1 MKLLIY
7 GDVVGKLGRIG
18 VKRTLPLWREKYSPD
33 VVIAN
38 VENIMHGKG
47 IGPAQIRE
55 LRDAGVNIFTGGNH
69 SVEGK
74 DVEKILNDETVAITR
89 PANMREDLPGR
100 GVILYDVKE
109 KKVFTGGKNES
120 ETLAKAQVLQDLA
133 QPDGASRAIR
143 QQADMRVLAKPGVE
157 AKLLVINLIGQVFMH
172 QEYASP
178 FIAIDKILEK
188 HKNKTPFIILDWHAD
203 ATSEKAVMGRYLDGK
218 VSAVFGTHTHV
229 PTADAKILP
238 KGTAYISDIGMVGP
252 YESII
257 GVEIEPA
264 IERFVKNIKTP
275 KNPVETGPIEV
286 NAIYLEL
293 EEKVA
298 ASSDFRAVHSE
309 AARAVD
315 IRHLRKIVTEYRI

>member
-18 VKRTLPLWREKYSPD
+18 VKHTLPIWCEEFSPD
-33 VVIAN
+33 VVVAN

-47 IGPAQIRE
+47 IGPAQIQE
-55 LRDAGVNIFTGGNH
+55 LKDAGVNVFTGGNH

-74 DVEKILNDETVAITR
+74 DVASILNDETLAITR

-100 GVILYDVKE
+100 GAVLYDMKFAPSS
-109 KKVFTGGKNES
+109 KSDFPGKS
-120 ETLAKAQVLQDLA
+120 DFFPSA
-133 QPDGASRAIR
+133 
-143 QQADMRVLAKPGVE
+143 GV
-157 AKLLVINLIGQVFMH
+157 KLLVINLIGQVFMH

-178 FIAIDKILEK
+178 FNAIDKILEEYAG
-188 HKNKTPFIILDWHAD
+188 KTPFIILDWHAD
-203 ATSEKAVMGRYLDGK
+203 ATSEKTVMGRYLDGK

-252 YESII
+252 YDSII
-257 GVEIEPA
+257 GVEVAPS
-264 IERFVKNIKTP
+264 IERFTKNIKTP
-275 KNPVETGPIEV
+275 KNPVESGPIEV

-293 EEKVA
+293 SDGIGKP
-298 ASSDFRAVHSE
+298 ASAK
-309 AARAVD
+309 ATAGKAVD

>member
-1 MKLLIY
+1 MKLLIF
-7 GDVVGKLGRIG
+7 GDVFGKLGRAG
-18 VKRTLPLWREKYSPD
+18 VKHMLPIWREKFHPD

-47 IGPAQIRE
+47 IGPSQIQE

-74 DVEKILNDETVAITR
+74 DVAQILNDETSAITR

-100 GVILYDVKE
+100 GAILYAVKSVSSS
-109 KKVFTGGKNES
+109 KSDFPGKS
-120 ETLAKAQVLQDLA
+120 DFF
-133 QPDGASRAIR
+133 PGAN
-143 QQADMRVLAKPGVE
+143 V
-157 AKLLVINLIGQVFMH
+157 KLLVINLIGQVFMH

-178 FIAIDKILEK
+178 FLAVDKILEE
-188 HKNKTPFIILDWHAD
+188 HGNKTPFIILDWHAD

-257 GVEIEPA
+257 GV
-264 IERFVKNIKTP
+264 
-275 KNPVETGPIEV
+275 
-286 NAIYLEL
+286 
-293 EEKVA
+293 
-298 ASSDFRAVHSE
+298 
-309 AARAVD
+309 
-315 IRHLRKIVTEYRI
+315 